1 MPMPMELRDSIPA
14 ANPALEQALNTAR
27 ELFAPGVDALAVV
40 DDQLR
45 VREWSRGLER
55 LSGRRRETLL
65 GQPLAQAFPER
76 MLAQWMAPFS
86 AALSGQ
92 MQTLRGRCFAMPE
105 TIDGPEDAHFDSFF
119 VPLTAANGGIVGCAA
134 LARDRRSDQHQQLS
148 EQLSE
153 SEARFRTMAD
163 CAPVLLWM
171 AGTDARCNFFN
182 QTWLTF
188 RGRSLAEEFGFGWA
202 SGVHPIEFQMCM
214 DTYMEAFRERREFEM
229 VYRLQRHDGEYRWIL
244 DHGTPRFAPSGEFV
258 GYIGSCTD
266 ITEQKNAEDAL
277 RRTGDRL
284 ARSNAELERFAHAA
298 SHDLQEP
305 LRMVINFTSLLAKK
319 YDAQLDASGRQYVAF
334 AVDGARRMKALID
347 GLLALSSIKNI
358 DRTAFAVI
366 DMNDLVTQVLANLQ
380 LILAETGA
388 QIEVGALPHVRG
400 HTSLLLQTFQNLIH
414 NALKF
419 RRETPRIVIDAQ
431 IEGGVAHFRVVDNG
445 IGMDM
450 KYADRVFVVFQRL
463 HARNEYPGSGIGL
476 GLCKQIVEVHEGKIW
491 LESVPNQGTTMHM
504 TLPLGERIAAPKHAT
519 GS

>member
-1 MPMPMELRDSIPA
+1 MDSPDLISS

-27 ELFAPGVDALAVV
+27 ELFAPGIDALAVV

-45 VREWSRGLER
+45 VHEWSRELER
-55 LSGRRRETLL
+55 LSGRRRDSLL
-65 GQPLAQAFPER
+65 GQPLAQAFPEP
-76 MLAQWMAPFS
+76 LQAQCIAPFT
-86 AALSGQ
+86 AALGGQ

-105 TIDGPEDAHFDSFF
+105 TVDGPEDPYFDSFF

-134 LARDRRSDQHQQLS
+134 LARDRRSDRSQQLS

-188 RGRSLAEEFGFGWA
+188 RGRSLAEEFGFAWA
-202 SGVHPIEFQMCM
+202 GGVHPEEFQMCM

-244 DHGTPRFAPSGEFV
+244 DHGTPRFAPSGEFL

-266 ITEQKNAEDAL
+266 ITERKTAEDSL
-277 RRTGDRL
+277 RKTGDRL

-319 YDAQLDASGRQYVAF
+319 YDAHLDAPGRQYVAF

-358 DRTAFAVI
+358 DRSAFAVI
-366 DMNDLVTQVLANLQ
+366 DMNDLMIQVLANLQ
-380 LILAETGA
+380 LLVAEAGA
-388 QIEVGALPHVRG
+388 QIEVGVLPNVRG

-414 NALKF
+414 NAIKF
-419 RRETPRIVIDAQ
+419 RREAPRIRIDALT
-431 IEGGVAHFRVVDNG
+431 EGGMVHFRVTDNG

-491 LESVPNQGTTMHM
+491 LDSAPDRGTTVHM
-504 TLPLGERIAAPKHAT
+504 TLPLGERRPK
-519 GS
+519 

>member
-1 MPMPMELRDSIPA
+1 MSMDQRNSISE
-14 ANPALEQALNTAR
+14 NPALEQALSTAR
-27 ELFAPGVDALAVV
+27 ELFAPGIDALAVV
-40 DDQLR
+40 DSQLH
-45 VREWSRGLER
+45 VREWSLGLER
-55 LSGRRRETLL
+55 LSGRPRDTLL
-65 GQPLAQAFPER
+65 GRPLAQAFPER
-76 MLAQWMAPFS
+76 LQAQCLAPFA
-86 AALSGQ
+86 AALRGSV
-92 MQTLRGRCFAMPE
+92 QTLRRRCFAMPE
-105 TIDGPEDAHFDSFF
+105 TVTGPEDPRYDSFF
-119 VPLTAANGGIVGCAA
+119 LPLTAADGVIVGCAA
-134 LARDRRSDQHQQLS
+134 LARDRQSDPSKQLS

-188 RGRSLAEEFGFGWA
+188 RGRELAQEFGFGWA
-202 SGVHPIEFQMCM
+202 EGVHPEEFQMCM

-229 VYRLQRHDGEYRWIL
+229 VYRLQRADGMYRWIL
-244 DHGTPRFAPSGEFV
+244 DHGAPRFGPSGEFL

-266 ITEQKNAEDAL
+266 ITERKTAEDAL

-305 LRMVINFTSLLAKK
+305 LRMVINFTTLLAKK
-319 YDAQLDASGRQYVAF
+319 YDAQLDAPGRQYVAF

-358 DRTAFAVI
+358 DRSNFTTI
-366 DMNDLVTQVLANLQ
+366 DVNDLVSQVLANLQ

-388 QIEVGALPHVRG
+388 QVDVAALPKVHG
-400 HTSLLLQTFQNLIH
+400 HASLLLQTFQNLIH

-419 RRETPRIVIDAQ
+419 RREPPRIRIHAQ
-431 IEGGVAHFRVVDNG
+431 LEGAMAHFRVADNG
-445 IGMDM
+445 IGLDM

-476 GLCKQIVEVHEGKIW
+476 GLCKQIIDVHGGKIW
-491 LESVPNQGTTMHM
+491 LESAPGQGTTVHL
-504 TLPLGERIAAPKHAT
+504 TLPLVERKPGA
-519 GS
+519 

>member
-1 MPMPMELRDSIPA
+1 MSMDLRDSISA
-14 ANPALEQALNTAR
+14 DNPALEQALATAR
-27 ELFAPGVDALAVV
+27 ELFAPGIDALAVV
-40 DDQLR
+40 DKQLC
-45 VREWSRGLER
+45 VREWSLGLEH
-55 LSGRRRETLL
+55 LSGRSRDTLL
-65 GQPLAQAFPER
+65 GRPLAQAFPER
-76 MLAQWMAPFS
+76 LQQQCLAPFA
-86 AALSGQ
+86 AALSGRV
-92 MQTLRGRCFAMPE
+92 QTLRGRCFAMPE
-105 TIDGPEDAHFDSFF
+105 TITGPEDPRFDSFF
-119 VPLTAANGGIVGCAA
+119 LPLTAADGGIVGCAA
-134 LARDRRSDQHQQLS
+134 LARDRLSDPSKQLS

-188 RGRSLAEEFGFGWA
+188 RGRDLAQEFGFGWA
-202 SGVHPIEFQMCM
+202 EGIHPEEFQMCM

-229 VYRLQRHDGEYRWIL
+229 VYRLQRSDGMYRWIL
-244 DHGTPRFAPSGEFV
+244 DHGTPRFGASGEFL

-266 ITEQKNAEDAL
+266 ITERKTAEDAL
-277 RRTGDRL
+277 RKTGDRL
-284 ARSNAELERFAHAA
+284 AHSNAELERFAHAA

-319 YDAQLDASGRQYVAF
+319 YDAQLDDSGRQYVAF

-347 GLLALSSIKNI
+347 GLLALSSIKTI
-358 DRTAFAVI
+358 DRSGFRAI
-366 DMNDLVTQVLANLQ
+366 DVNDLMSQVLANLQ
-380 LILAETGA
+380 LLLAESGA
-388 QIEVGALPHVRG
+388 QVEVAKLPMVRG

-419 RRETPRIVIDAQ
+419 RRELPRIQIDAEV
-431 IEGGVAHFRVVDNG
+431 EGAMAHFRVKDNG
-445 IGMDM
+445 IGLDM

-491 LESVPNQGTTMHM
+491 LDSVPNQGTTVHL
-504 TLPLGERIAAPKHAT
+504 TLPLFERKT
-519 GS
+519 GV